1 MSLEYNKELVR
12 RYLEALSGKRK
23 TREIIDKYVTD
34 QELID
39 HILSSEVAFPEYRLD
54 IEEMVAEGELVSVRG
69 TVSGVNRG
77 PLKDMPATNREVSFA
92 IFVTYRVVNDKV
104 VEHWMLTDDLA
115 WMKQLGLVPS
125 PSESAPATK

>member
-1 MSLEYNKELVR
+1 MSLDKNKEFVR
-12 RYLEALSGKRK
+12 RYLDALSGKPK
-23 TREIIDKYVTD
+23 TRESIDRFVTD

-54 IEEMVAEGELVSVRG
+54 VEEMVAEGELVTVRG

-77 PLKDMPATNREVSFA
+77 PLKDLPPTNREVSFA
-92 IFVTYRVVNDKV
+92 IFITYRVVNEKI

-115 WMKQLGLVPS
+115 WMKQLGLIPS
-125 PSESAPATK
+125 PSESAPAAR